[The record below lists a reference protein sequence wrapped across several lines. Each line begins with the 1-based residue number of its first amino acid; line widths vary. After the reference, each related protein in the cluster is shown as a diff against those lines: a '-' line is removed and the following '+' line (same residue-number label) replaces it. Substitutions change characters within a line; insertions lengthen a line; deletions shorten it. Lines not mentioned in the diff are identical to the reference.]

1 MLFQHTM
8 SALDQLMT
16 AASSEAG
23 STVVTQSSHDASSKV
38 EKRFA
43 ELEKRRAKAL
53 KDAKGT
59 AGWWK
64 FFEVVCTRD
73 SDTDVM
79 TAVNLFC
86 TLCDTTLSASNESR
100 IAYSHLKG
108 AACSKVKTDPEVAA
122 AVAQAFIKSSDAPV
136 AEQDLDEQEALTQ
149 LQSKKRKASSQPSVA
164 DVFLSKE
171 KQEAYTSALYDFFL
185 ENSDCV
191 AMHACEHPALQRFCK
206 MVGIKPLNRKVR
218 SCYLE
223 RLLLHCN

>member
-23 STVVTQSSHDASSKV
+23 SIVATQISHDASSKV

-64 FFEVVCTRD
+64 FFVVCTRD

-108 AACSKVKTDPEVAA
+108 AACVLAGTYR
-122 AVAQAFIKSSDAPV
+122 
-136 AEQDLDEQEALTQ
+136 
-149 LQSKKRKASSQPSVA
+149 QS
-164 DVFLSKE
+164 
-171 KQEAYTSALYDFFL
+171 
-185 ENSDCV
+185 
-191 AMHACEHPALQRFCK
+191 HH
-206 MVGIKPLNRKVR
+206 
-218 SCYLE
+218 
-223 RLLLHCN
+223 

>member
-86 TLCDTTLSASNESR
+86 TLCDTCMSMACKVQTL
-100 IAYSHLKG
+100 G
-108 AACSKVKTDPEVAA
+108 
-122 AVAQAFIKSSDAPV
+122 
-136 AEQDLDEQEALTQ
+136 
-149 LQSKKRKASSQPSVA
+149 QS
-164 DVFLSKE
+164 
-171 KQEAYTSALYDFFL
+171 
-185 ENSDCV
+185 
-191 AMHACEHPALQRFCK
+191 
-206 MVGIKPLNRKVR
+206 
-218 SCYLE
+218 
-223 RLLLHCN
+223 